1 MRTFTGPHTLY
12 SFVMRQKRAGKRIG
26 LVPTMG
32 YLHEGH
38 LSLIKKAHIDTDCV
52 IVSIFVNPIQFGQG
66 EDLAAYPRN
75 IARDK
80 KLAKIA
86 GADAVFIPSAE
97 SMYPPDYSVYVTERN
112 LSKRWCGEHRQGH
125 FTGVCTVVL
134 RLFSVCAPDCA
145 YFGQKDIQQ
154 ALIIQKMAIDLFL
167 PVSVVLCPIIREH
180 DGLAMS
186 SRNVYLSP
194 SERLD
199 ALVLYKALT
208 HAVARFKEGIFSAGQ
223 LTGEMN
229 AVIQTASSARIEYIA
244 CVDGKT
250 LEPVETLSSGCRI
263 LLAVRIGTTRLIDN
277 ILL

>member
-1 MRTFTGPHTLY
+1 MRTFTDPHSLY
-12 SFVMRQKRAGKRIG
+12 SFAMRQKKAGKRIG

-38 LSLIKKAHIDTDCV
+38 LSLIKQARTDTDCV

-66 EDLAAYPRN
+66 EDLAAYPRD

-80 KLAKIA
+80 KLARKM
-86 GADAVFIPSAE
+86 GVDAVFIPSAE
-97 SMYPPDYSVYVTERN
+97 SMYPPDYSVYVTETR

-134 RLFSVCAPDCA
+134 RLFSVCAPDYA

-194 SERLD
+194 TERRD
-199 ALVLYKALT
+199 ALVLYNALT
-208 HAVARFKEGIFSAGQ
+208 HAATRFKEGIFSSAQ
-223 LTGEMN
+223 LSGEMSDL
-229 AVIQTASSARIEYIA
+229 IQTAPSGRIEYIA

-250 LEPVETLSSGCRI
+250 LEPVDTLSSGCRI
-263 LLAVRIGTTRLIDN
+263 LLAVRIGATRLIDN